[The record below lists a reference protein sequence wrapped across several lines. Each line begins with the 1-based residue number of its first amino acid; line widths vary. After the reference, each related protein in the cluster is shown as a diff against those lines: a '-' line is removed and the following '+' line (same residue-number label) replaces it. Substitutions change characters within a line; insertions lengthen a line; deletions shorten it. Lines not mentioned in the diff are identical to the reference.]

1 MPNDGKGGWM
11 DCRVSCLGGGGGISV
26 KRGIFAFSM
35 IVASVMMFDGHDE
48 GDKGADIILLV
59 AGWDRK

>member
-1 MPNDGKGGWM
+1 M